1 MLIARKLRSDD
12 TTQHH
17 QIDEK
22 MEELK
27 ELTRFQNQLIQ
38 ARSKNKNLYVRLLDI
53 VFPERHSVVGN

>member
-1 MLIARKLRSDD
+1 
-12 TTQHH
+12 
-17 QIDEK
+17 